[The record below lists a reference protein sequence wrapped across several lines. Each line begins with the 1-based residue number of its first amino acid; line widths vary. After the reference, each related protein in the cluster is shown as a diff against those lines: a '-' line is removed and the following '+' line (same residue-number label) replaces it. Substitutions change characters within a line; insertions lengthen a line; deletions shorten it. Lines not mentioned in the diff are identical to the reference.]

1 MNNYGYDYDSEMEY
15 DGMYGEETEHDEKT
29 KRPMLENV
37 ISILQALINILDIIG
52 ENLGKRK

>member
-1 MNNYGYDYDSEMEY
+1 MNNYDYDSEMEY

>member
-1 MNNYGYDYDSEMEY
+1 MKNYGYDYDSEMDY
-15 DGMYGEETEHDEKT
+15 DGMYEEEKERGEKP

-52 ENLGKRK
+52 ENLGRKK

>member
-1 MNNYGYDYDSEMEY
+1 MKNYGYDYDSEMDY
-15 DGMYGEETEHDEKT
+15 DGMYGEETEREDKP

-52 ENLGKRK
+52 ENFGKRK